1 MDFGQVGFLKT
12 PPKKFRRLNM
22 ATTKKN
28 KLPKQLKQRNW
39 VAVAAFQR
47 SGAGKHKDKSTYTR
61 KVKHKGKGHV
71 Y

>member
-1 MDFGQVGFLKT
+1 
-12 PPKKFRRLNM
+12 M

-28 KLPKQLKQRNW
+28 KLPKRLKVRNW
-39 VAVAAFQR
+39 IAVAAFQR

-61 KVKHKGKGHV
+61 KLKHKGKGHV